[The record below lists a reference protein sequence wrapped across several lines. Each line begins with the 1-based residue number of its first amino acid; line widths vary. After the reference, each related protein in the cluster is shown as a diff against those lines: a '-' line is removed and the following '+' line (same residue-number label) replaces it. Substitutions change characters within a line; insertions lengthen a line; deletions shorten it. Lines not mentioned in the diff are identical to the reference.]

1 METIRDSAV
10 NQPLAGAS
18 FMKLGKVTVI
28 FFKEISIHC
37 AEFTGQSKMEVGKI
51 NVIISLIFKYCM

>member
-1 METIRDSAV
+1 METIRESAV
-10 NQPLAGAS
+10 NQPLAGAY

-28 FFKEISIHC
+28 FFKEISSHC
-37 AEFTGQSKMEVGKI
+37 AKFTGKEVGKI